1 MTIREKFES
10 RKNDN
15 RYNTSYP
22 LSPEDWKEYEV
33 SGELKFDTSKPM
45 SFYIHIPFCNSLC
58 KFCEY
63 TRTKTPDSS
72 VINQYL
78 STLENDIDRFISKNG
93 YIKLMGFDIGGGTPT
108 SLGDSEFSRLLR
120 IYSKTRKRCNIFDD
134 DYFPSIE
141 STFQSIT
148 RDKIDMIYNAGIRRI
163 SFGLQ
168 SSDEKLM
175 KCLRRTS
182 NRNSDLSNN
191 QIVSYAKSKGIKV
204 NIDIMYGLSQVNYRS
219 ILESVSRDMDKI
231 RELDP
236 DQVTLYE
243 FRPNM
248 SDHNVSLDKDKL
260 YLYYYTFYY
269 LLREAGYKSVFGRNT
284 FSKNLYDWGM
294 SSYLKSR
301 MIFGTQ
307 YKGFGISAQ
316 SMSRHGVSYNIGKGS
331 NDIDKLI
338 SNSKTY
344 ENDRY
349 YKLPMSEL
357 LSKFIAISG
366 YSGRIYTPAADKF
379 TEYGD
384 FLEEFEEEIDFLR
397 REKLITV
404 DYIRRTIDITEDGYK
419 YYGAVFSLF
428 YKR

>member
-45 SFYIHIPFCNSLC
+45 SFYIHIPFCSSLC

-63 TRTKTPDSS
+63 TRTKTPNSS
-72 VINQYL
+72 IINQYL
-78 STLENDIDRFISKNG
+78 STLENDIDRFISKNEP
-93 YIKLMGFDIGGGTPT
+93 IKLMGFDIGGGTPT

-120 IYSKTRKRCNIFDD
+120 IYSKTRKRCSIFND

-141 STFQSIT
+141 STFRSIT
-148 RDKIDMIYNAGIRRI
+148 KDKIDMIYNAGIRRI

-175 KCLRRTS
+175 KCLGRTS
-182 NRNSDLSNN
+182 NDNSDLRLT
-191 QIVSYAKSKGIKV
+191 QIVSYAQDKGLKV
-204 NIDIMYGLSQVNYRS
+204 NIDIMYGLKQASYRS
-219 ILESVSRDMDKI
+219 IIESVARDMDKI

-236 DQVTLYE
+236 YQVTLYE

-248 SDHNVSLDKDKL
+248 SDHNIALDKDKL

-269 LLREAGYKSVFGRNT
+269 LLRELGYKSVFGRNT
-284 FSKNLYDWGM
+284 FSKNSYDWGM

-366 YSGRIYTPAADKF
+366 YSGRIYVPAADKF
-379 TEYGD
+379 TEYVD